1 MSIEDLRLFQT
12 AKSSPKSGAKA
23 QPEAAFMVDR
33 HWKVSWLNSRAEKLL
48 HLSAHAVI
56 GQDFKTIFSEQ
67 RFGGLHAIQR
77 SLAKG
82 HSIPKHQIVFSDPA
96 DGSPTAVRVTAQAI
110 PDMEGNFSGA
120 VISLRDS
127 SDSSQ
132 SFSLVLNNIADG
144 VFTVDNDLLITSFNP
159 AAQRILGWTEE
170 EVLGT
175 PCLEIFGGSLCGAE
189 CVLGQSI
196 RHDNPIVGR
205 LVFPTDKNGRSIP
218 ISISAASMM
227 SSEGEVVGGVGT
239 FRDMTTLFQNELILN
254 SIADGVLTVDQK
266 WNVTSF
272 NRAAEQITGWTR
284 DEAVGR
290 PCAEVLQSSLC
301 GKNCIL
307 AQSLQSGNTTLDQ
320 SIFIKTRNGRS
331 IPVSLSVAPLTDCS
345 GKVIGGVET
354 FRDLTQVM
362 TTDLILESVADG
374 VFTVDRNWHITSF
387 NRAAEIIT
395 GWSRHEAV
403 GKLCSEVFQSDVC
416 GKECA
421 IAHSLYGGKAVA
433 SRTIHLRDAH
443 GKNVPVSV
451 SASPLT
457 DHEGNVIGGVET
469 FRDLRI
475 ETILR
480 KQISQRYSFDEIVSK
495 NAKMQNIF
503 GILPEIAHSDSN
515 VLILGES
522 GTGKEIL
529 ARAIHNASTRK
540 DNPFVAVSCG
550 ALPET
555 LLESELFGYKAGAFT
570 DARQDKQGRF
580 AAAGKGTLFL
590 DEIGDI
596 PLGVQVKLLRV
607 LQEKRYEPLGSNRTI
622 EADARIIAA
631 TNRNLHDQVQKG
643 LFREDLFYRLNVV
656 RITLPPLRERREDI
670 PLLVQHMI
678 TLFSAKT
685 GKNITGISDA
695 ALALLLQYDF
705 PGNIREI
712 KNIIEYTFI
721 LCPGGLIQPAH
732 LPDPFAPRKDDESL
746 LHGAHPAGAA
756 LTLEEMACQ
765 TILRSLERHKW
776 KKMTVCREL
785 DISKDTLRRKIAQY
799 QLKNPAEENNAGQSS
814 PTHITEEESHG
825 AEQHQAGQDP
835 GLQRNELPHAVAQN
849 QEGN

>member
-1 MSIEDLRLFQT
+1 MATNNHQTKDTPIPPDLQARQILNGVAAGVVVFSGDLTITKLNRQAEELCGWQEAELKGRKLSALFQT
-12 AKSSPKSGAKA
+12 SEGHNQNWTEDLSILEDNRECPSFLKNRTGATIPTSITLLPLIAGKGFELGGTITFRNET
-23 QPEAAFMVDR
+23 EAFQNRIILA
-33 HWKVSWLNSRAEKLL
+33 SIAE
-48 HLSAHAVI
+48 
-56 GQDFKTIFSEQ
+56 
-67 RFGGLHAIQR
+67 
-77 SLAKG
+77 
-82 HSIPKHQIVFSDPA
+82 
-96 DGSPTAVRVTAQAI
+96 
-110 PDMEGNFSGA
+110 
-120 VISLRDS
+120 
-127 SDSSQ
+127 
-132 SFSLVLNNIADG
+132 G
-144 VFTVDNDLLITSFNP
+144 VFTVDRNWLI
-159 AAQRILGWTEE
+159 
-170 EVLGT
+170 
-175 PCLEIFGGSLCGAE
+175 
-189 CVLGQSI
+189 
-196 RHDNPIVGR
+196 
-205 LVFPTDKNGRSIP
+205 
-218 ISISAASMM
+218 
-227 SSEGEVVGGVGT
+227 
-239 FRDMTTLFQNELILN
+239 
-254 SIADGVLTVDQK
+254 
-266 WNVTSF
+266 TSF
-272 NRAAEQITGWTR
+272 NRAAEKITGW
-284 DEAVGR
+284 DSSEVVGR
-290 PCAEVLQSSLC
+290 SCSEIFRSDYCGENCPIAMSLY
-301 GKNCIL
+301 
-307 AQSLQSGNTTLDQ
+307 SGQPVASHVITIT
-320 SIFIKTRNGRS
+320 SKEGRK
-331 IPVSLSVAPLTDCS
+331 IPVSVCASPLADNE
-345 GKVIGGVET
+345 GNIIGGVET
-354 FRDLTQVM
+354 FRDLT
-362 TTDLILESVADG
+362 
-374 VFTVDRNWHITSF
+374 
-387 NRAAEIIT
+387 
-395 GWSRHEAV
+395 
-403 GKLCSEVFQSDVC
+403 EVYNARRQ
-416 GKECA
+416 
-421 IAHSLYGGKAVA
+421 
-433 SRTIHLRDAH
+433 
-443 GKNVPVSV
+443 
-451 SASPLT
+451 
-457 DHEGNVIGGVET
+457 
-469 FRDLRI
+469 
-475 ETILR
+475 LR
-480 KQISQRYSFDEIVSK
+480 KRSTFGDVISK
-495 NAKMQNIF
+495 NAAMQRIF
-503 GILPEIAHSDSN
+503 EILPEIAHSDSN